1 MKKIKKSLPGT
12 KKIIVIIEE
21 QCDISPPRRTWGGGN
36 RNRPKLKS
44 SHLQIGLVGGEGK
57 VIDENRGQTRGV
69 LQSHMEEY
77 GIRKSLRAITK
88 KIAFLE
94 QAQKVPQ
101 RSITL
106 SLKEA

>member
-12 KKIIVIIEE
+12 KKIIVPIEE
-21 QCDISPPRRTWGGGN
+21 QCDIYPPPQKNMGGD

>member
-21 QCDISPPRRTWGGGN
+21 QCDISPPQKNMGGD

>member
-1 MKKIKKSLPGT
+1 MGS
-12 KKIIVIIEE
+12 V
-21 QCDISPPRRTWGGGN
+21 R
-36 RNRPKLKS
+36 
-44 SHLQIGLVGGEGK
+44 GEVK
-57 VIDENRGQTRGV
+57 VIDKNGGQTRGV

-88 KIAFLE
+88 KKAFLE
-94 QAQKVPQ
+94 PAQRVPQ

>member
-1 MKKIKKSLPGT
+1 MIYPPPKKNM
-12 KKIIVIIEE
+12 
-21 QCDISPPRRTWGGGN
+21 GGGN

-101 RSITL
+101 RSITV

>member
-1 MKKIKKSLPGT
+1 M
-12 KKIIVIIEE
+12 VY
-21 QCDISPPRRTWGGGN
+21 PPPQKNMGGGN

-44 SHLQIGLVGGEGK
+44 SHLQIGLVGGGGK
-57 VIDENRGQTRGV
+57 VLDENRGQTRGV

-88 KIAFLE
+88 NIAFLE